1 MAGGGHASLVRVV
14 NQSVIDAARDGAG
27 GIRAIPIA
35 NDTAVKG
42 AAADCGADFGAHV
55 AVIDGD
61 IALGMAHQTAQ
72 ALIGAARNG
81 ALDVEVADGGAV
93 DVVERGAEVLGGSA
107 VEGQR
112 VVLSVERAFER
123 VTALACHG
131 LAAEAVGCQAAIQGV
146 AEPVPAVGG
155 LDGIFVGACLL
166 EVAGVGC

>member
-112 VVLSVERAFER
+112 VVLSVERAWSCR
-123 VTALACHG
+123 
-131 LAAEAVGCQAAIQGV
+131 
-146 AEPVPAVGG
+146 
-155 LDGIFVGACLL
+155 
-166 EVAGVGC
+166 